1 MEAKH
6 RTLRGTRRCRG
17 RAGRG
22 ISATVLS
29 VTAGIL
35 GLPGSPTASAEPVGL
50 TLGYSCAFT
59 GIGRVPLTMRL
70 HTDIPDT
77 IPVGTTSPKS
87 ALNGVT
93 TVNEAITRW
102 AALVGAKTVEGS
114 LNGTATVT
122 APQGDIPLDV
132 PMTIPKTPVPRS
144 GPVDVTARGT
154 APSLSFTRHGN
165 AQVIVGD
172 LTLSLISKRA
182 DGTAPVPTLQASC
195 TLNPGQK
202 RVLQSVTITEPVRPT
217 ATATGTGSSGTAGNG
232 NGNGNGSGS
241 GSGSGTGPGATGG
254 GGGGG
259 GAGGGRGAGGG
270 TGDGTAPGTRPGGGS
285 GGSAPAS
292 ASPDAS
298 ATPKTPH
305 PTPTGP
311 EPRTLPPSPGG
322 LPLDPVP
329 DGTGEDGHA
338 AGALDPRSPI
348 VLAAGVL
355 VTGAAAALI
364 AFGPW
369 LRKRRSGDPDDQ
381 DPDRG

>member
-202 RVLQSVTITEPVRPT
+202 RVLQSVTVTEPVRPT

-232 NGNGNGSGS
+232 N

-311 EPRTLPPSPGG
+311 EPRALPPSPGG

-355 VTGAAAALI
+355 VTGTAAALI

>member
-1 MEAKH
+1 MKAKH
-6 RTLRGTRRCRG
+6 RTLRGTRCCRG

-93 TVNEAITRW
+93 TVNAAITRW

-144 GPVDVTARGT
+144 GPVDVTAKGT

-232 NGNGNGSGS
+232 NGNG
-241 GSGSGTGPGATGG
+241 TGPGAA
-254 GGGGG
+254 GGGG
-259 GAGGGRGAGGG
+259 GAGGGGEGRGAGGG
-270 TGDGTAPGTRPGGGS
+270 TGNGTAPSTRPGGGS
-285 GGSAPAS
+285 GGPAPAS

-298 ATPKTPH
+298 ATPKTPQ

>member
-1 MEAKH
+1 M
-6 RTLRGTRRCRG
+6 
-17 RAGRG
+17 
-22 ISATVLS
+22 LS

-50 TLGYSCAFT
+50 TLDYSCAFT

-114 LNGTATVT
+114 LNGTAIVT

-132 PMTIPKTPVPRS
+132 PMTIPRTPVPRS
-144 GPVDVTARGT
+144 GPVDVTAKGT

-232 NGNGNGSGS
+232 NG
-241 GSGSGTGPGATGG
+241 SGTGPGATGG

-259 GAGGGRGAGGG
+259 GAGGGRGVGGG
-270 TGDGTAPGTRPGGGS
+270 TGDGTAPSTRPDGGS

-298 ATPKTPH
+298 ATPKTPQ

>member
-122 APQGDIPLDV
+122 APQGDIPLNV
-132 PMTIPKTPVPRS
+132 PMTIPRTPVPRS

-217 ATATGTGSSGTAGNG
+217 ATATGTGSSGTAGSG
-232 NGNGNGSGS
+232 N

-270 TGDGTAPGTRPGGGS
+270 TGDGTAPSTRPGGGS

-298 ATPKTPH
+298 ATPKTPQ
-305 PTPTGP
+305 PTSTGP

-338 AGALDPRSPI
+338 AGVLDSRSPI

-355 VTGAAAALI
+355 VTGGAAALI

>member
-77 IPVGTTSPKS
+77 IPVGTTSPRS

-132 PMTIPKTPVPRS
+132 PMTIPKTSVPRS

-172 LTLSLISKRA
+172 LTLSLVSKRA

-232 NGNGNGSGS
+232 NGSGN
-241 GSGSGTGPGATGG
+241 GPGATGG

-270 TGDGTAPGTRPGGGS
+270 TGDGTVPSTRPGGGS
-285 GGSAPAS
+285 SGSAPAS

-298 ATPKTPH
+298 ATPKTPQ
-305 PTPTGP
+305 PTSTGP

>member
-77 IPVGTTSPKS
+77 IPVGTTSPRS

-122 APQGDIPLDV
+122 APQGDIPLNV
-132 PMTIPKTPVPRS
+132 PMTIPRTPVPRS

-195 TLNPGQK
+195 TLDPGQK
-202 RVLQSVTITEPVRPT
+202 RVLQSVTVTEPVRPT

-232 NGNGNGSGS
+232 NGN
-241 GSGSGTGPGATGG
+241 GSGTGPGATGG

-270 TGDGTAPGTRPGGGS
+270 TGDGTAPSTRPGGGS

-298 ATPKTPH
+298 ATPKTPQ

-311 EPRTLPPSPGG
+311 GPRTLPPSPGG

-355 VTGAAAALI
+355 VTGGAAALI

>member
-232 NGNGNGSGS
+232 SGNGSGNS
-241 GSGSGTGPGATGG
+241 PGATGG

-270 TGDGTAPGTRPGGGS
+270 TGDGTAPSTRPGGGS

-298 ATPKTPH
+298 ATPKTPQ
-305 PTPTGP
+305 PTSTGP

>member
-6 RTLRGTRRCRG
+6 RTLRGARRCRG
-17 RAGRG
+17 RAGRV

-77 IPVGTTSPKS
+77 IPVGATSPKS

-93 TVNEAITRW
+93 TVNAAITRW
-102 AALVGAKTVEGS
+102 ATLVGAKTVEGS

-132 PMTIPKTPVPRS
+132 PMMIPKTPVPRS
-144 GPVDVTARGT
+144 GPVDVTAQGT

-232 NGNGNGSGS
+232 NGNG
-241 GSGSGTGPGATGG
+241 TGPGATGG
-254 GGGGG
+254 GGG
-259 GAGGGRGAGGG
+259 AGGGGGG
-270 TGDGTAPGTRPGGGS
+270 TGDGTAPSTRPGGGS

-298 ATPKTPH
+298 ATPKTPQ
-305 PTPTGP
+305 PTSTGP

-369 LRKRRSGDPDDQ
+369 LRKRRSGRP
-381 DPDRG
+381 RS

>member
-77 IPVGTTSPKS
+77 IPVGTTSPRS

-122 APQGDIPLDV
+122 APQGDIPLNV
-132 PMTIPKTPVPRS
+132 PMTIPRTPVPRS

-195 TLNPGQK
+195 TLDPGQK

-232 NGNGNGSGS
+232 NGNG
-241 GSGSGTGPGATGG
+241 SGTGPGATGG

-270 TGDGTAPGTRPGGGS
+270 TGDGTAPSTRPGGGS

-298 ATPKTPH
+298 ATPKTPQ

-311 EPRTLPPSPGG
+311 GPRTLPPSPGG

-355 VTGAAAALI
+355 VTGGAAALI

>member
-6 RTLRGTRRCRG
+6 RTLRGTRRCQG

-22 ISATVLS
+22 VSATVLS
-29 VTAGIL
+29 VTAGIQ
-35 GLPGSPTASAEPVGL
+35 GMSGSPTASAEPVGL

-70 HTDIPDT
+70 HTDLPDT
-77 IPVGTTSPKS
+77 IPVGTTSPRS

-93 TVNEAITRW
+93 TVNAAITRW

-144 GPVDVTARGT
+144 GPVDVTAKGA

-172 LTLSLISKRA
+172 LTLSLIPKRA

-195 TLNPGQK
+195 TLNPGQQ

-232 NGNGNGSGS
+232 NGNGNG
-241 GSGSGTGPGATGG
+241 TGPGATGG
-254 GGGGG
+254 AGGGGE
-259 GAGGGRGAGGG
+259 GRGAGGG
-270 TGDGTAPGTRPGGGS
+270 TGEGTAPSTRPGGGS

-298 ATPKTPH
+298 ATPKTPQ

-311 EPRTLPPSPGG
+311 EPRTFPPSPGG

-364 AFGPW
+364 ALGPW
-369 LRKRRSGDPDDQ
+369 LRRRRCDDPDGQ
-381 DPDRG
+381 DADRG